1 MKEGYNKEV
10 GRRIRSSRNKAMLT
24 LMELGARVNLHEST
38 ISKYENGYIYSLD
51 IDKLK
56 EFAHVLNVPIEY
68 LACWDSSKKPS
79 EESISKW
86 ISVVGETE
94 FTDEEFNE
102 LANFAKYLI
111 SKRDSHE

>member
-1 MKEGYNKEV
+1 MYIGE
-10 GRRIRSSRNKAMLT
+10 RIKFLREQNSYTQEKLEEIT
-24 LMELGARVNLHEST
+24 DIQKGT